1 MTFHARSIVEFG
13 RLFNDVADRMARGEV
28 EETLNLI
35 RNGFG
40 ADAVLLSVE
49 CRKRSLP
56 ARHHV
61 AAVPGHDEIFA
72 LSSLIN
78 AAGALQEPEGFD
90 TAEASFI
97 EPDVAFRYVM
107 RLYRKSGIA
116 PFDAEETQLA
126 QILMSQLGKAM
137 EAASRI
143 GNAEIERALYSDV
156 LDRLQVGVLILD
168 QTGRL
173 LRVSDRA
180 NAMLTARDGLQ
191 LTGDKLR
198 ATITA
203 EDKKLQS
210 AIRDVLSGEASSV
223 SGTGLSLSKSS
234 TTRKMGLIVR
244 RIDGEVAPHGA
255 GWPAVAIYIRDA
267 DMSPDL
273 EAEMMRQIFDLTPA
287 EAAVARRLTD
297 GLSLEDTAAALD
309 ISRNTA
315 RAHLRS
321 IFSKSGI
328 RRQTELVRL
337 VLNSAVIL

>member
-1 MTFHARSIVEFG
+1 
-13 RLFNDVADRMARGEV
+13 MARGEV
-28 EETLNLI
+28 EETLGLI

-49 CRKRSLP
+49 CRKRSVP

-61 AAVPGHDEIFA
+61 AAAPGLDDAFA
-72 LSSLIN
+72 LSSMVN
-78 AAGALQEPEGFD
+78 SAGAVQEPDGYD

-97 EPDVAFRYVM
+97 EPDVPFRYVM
-107 RLYRKSGIA
+107 RLFRKSGVA

-126 QILMSQLGKAM
+126 QILISQLGKAI
-137 EAASRI
+137 EAASRM

-180 NAMLTARDGLQ
+180 DTMLATRDGLH
-191 LTGDKLR
+191 LTGGKLR
-198 ATITA
+198 ATLGA
-203 EDKKLQS
+203 EDKKLQG
-210 AIRDVLSGEASSV
+210 AIRDVLSGAASSV
-223 SGTGLSLSKSS
+223 TGTGLSLSKTS
-234 TTRKMGLIVR
+234 TARKMGLIVR
-244 RIDGEVAPHGA
+244 RIDGDGPPRGA
-255 GWPAVAIYIRDA
+255 GWPAMAIYIRDA

-297 GLSLEDTAAALD
+297 GLSLEDTAIALD

>member
-13 RLFNDVADRMARGEV
+13 RLFGDVSDRMARGEV
-28 EETLNLI
+28 DETLDLI
-35 RNGFG
+35 RGGFG

-49 CRKRSLP
+49 CRKRSVP
-56 ARHHV
+56 ARHHI
-61 AAVPGHDEIFA
+61 AAAPGLDDTFA
-72 LSSLIN
+72 LSALI
-78 AAGALQEPEGFD
+78 ADSGALDAPQGYD
-90 TAEASFI
+90 TAEACFI
-97 EPDVAFRYVM
+97 ESDVPFRYVM
-107 RLYRKSGIA
+107 RLFRKSGIA
-116 PFDAEETQLA
+116 PFDDEEIALA

-137 EAASRI
+137 EAASRM

-156 LDRLQVGVLILD
+156 LNRLQVGVLILD

-180 NAMLTARDGLQ
+180 DAMLAARDGLN
-191 LTGDKLR
+191 LTGGKLR
-198 ATITA
+198 ASVA
-203 EDKKLQS
+203 GEDKKLQEV
-210 AIRDVLSGEASSV
+210 IRGVLSARDGAAAD
-223 SGTGLSLSKSS
+223 GGLSLSKKSG
-234 TTRKMGLIVR
+234 TRKMGLIVR
-244 RIDGEVAPHGA
+244 RIDGDGTPRGA

>member
-28 EETLNLI
+28 EQTLTLI
-35 RNGFG
+35 RNSFG
-40 ADAVLLSVE
+40 ADAALLSVE
-49 CRKRSLP
+49 CRKRSVP
-56 ARHHV
+56 ARYYV
-61 AAVPGHDEIFA
+61 ASAPEQGDAFAPAALLNASGAVQDP
-72 LSSLIN
+72 
-78 AAGALQEPEGFD
+78 QGFNSV
-90 TAEASFI
+90 EASFI
-97 EPDVAFRYVM
+97 EPDVNCRYAM
-107 RLYRKSGIA
+107 RLYRKCGAA
-116 PFDAEETQLA
+116 PFDAEESALA
-126 QILMSQLGKAM
+126 EILMSQLGKSM

-168 QTGRL
+168 QSGRI

-180 NAMLTARDGLQ
+180 DTILSARDGVQ
-191 LTGDKLR
+191 LTGGKLC
-198 ATITA
+198 ATLSA

-210 AIRDVLSGEASSV
+210 AIRDVLSGEAKGV
-223 SGTGLSLSKSS
+223 SGSGLSLSKTS
-234 TTRKMGLIVR
+234 TARKMGLIVR
-244 RIDGEVAPHGA
+244 RIDGNDTPRGV

-267 DMSPDL
+267 DMAPDL

-297 GLSLEDTAAALD
+297 GLSLEDTALALD